1 VKALF
6 LTPAFPPFPGGGERY
21 AQSLALQLV
30 QRECAVTVVTSTAHS
45 ERDFWQPAAPARRRR
60 AEHEM
65 GLHIVRC
72 PLRPMPGGRA
82 GLLMWRKAMV
92 LMSALPGDQS
102 AVLMKMAR
110 LIPPI
115 FDLNAALAQF
125 PDRFDVIHAF
135 NLSWEYPMIAARR
148 LAQRTR
154 TPLVLTPF
162 AHLGT
167 GKHDRVARNST
178 MDHQLL
184 LLRQANAVLTLTN
197 SERQGLS
204 ERGVALDR
212 MTTVGGGLD
221 DVPAL
226 LDEGDVLAHYDL
238 PRPLVMFV
246 GRASYDKG
254 ALHAAEAVIRLR
266 RQGLALTLALIG
278 SSTPE
283 FERFLHGLPPSDR
296 EVIRPLGVVPE
307 TDKHTLL
314 QASMFLVLPSR
325 TDSFG
330 IVILEA
336 WAHGKPVIG
345 ARAGGIPEVID
356 EGHTGLLVNFG
367 DVAGLAQAI
376 QRLLQDEALRRTLGQ
391 QGYARLAAQYTWEHV
406 AEKVLAVY
414 HRVS

>member
-30 QRECAVTVVTSTAHS
+30 QRECAVTVVTSTAHG

-102 AVLMKMAR
+102 TVLMKMAR

-115 FDLNAALAQF
+115 FDLNAALARF
-125 PDRFDVIHAF
+125 PDRVDVIHAF
-135 NLSWEYPMIAARR
+135 NLSWEYPMLEAWR
-148 LAQRTR
+148 LAQHTS

-162 AHLGT
+162 AHLGA

-178 MDHQLL
+178 MDHQLRM
-184 LLRQANAVLTLTN
+184 LREADAVLTLTEI
-197 SERQGLS
+197 ERQGLS
-204 ERGVALDR
+204 ERGVPHER
-212 MTTVGGGLD
+212 MITVGSGLD
-221 DVPAL
+221 DTPVL
-226 LDEGDVLAHYDL
+226 LDEDDVLTRYHL
-238 PRPLVMFV
+238 PRPLIVFI

-254 ALHAAEAVIRLR
+254 ALHAAEAVLRLR
-266 RQGLALTLALIG
+266 RQGLAATLALIG
-278 SSTPE
+278 PSTPE
-283 FERFLHGLPPSDR
+283 MARFLRELRISDR
-296 EVIRPLGVVPE
+296 EAIRPLGVVPE
-307 TDKHTLL
+307 AEKHTLL
-314 QASMFLVLPSR
+314 QASALLLLPSR

-345 ARAGGIPEVID
+345 SRAGGIPAVID
-356 EGHTGLLVNFG
+356 EGRNGLLVDFG
-367 DVAGLAQAI
+367 DMAGLTQAI
-376 QRLLQDEALRRTLGQ
+376 QHLLNDETLRRTLGQ
-391 QGYARLAAQYTWEHV
+391 HGRAKLTTHYTWARV
-406 AEKVLAVY
+406 ADQVLAVY
-414 HRVS
+414 QQVQ